1 MGTTKV
7 TASVSSDDIR
17 RQYYETAG
25 YSMWISE
32 LQVNPLQLIVE
43 DDATGKHYRV
53 PITLSGDSFTLGDAI
68 EVAVEYV
75 DAASPAAAATAR
87 TRAQGMSWA
96 SRDAS
101 RAGVEPAR
109 TDPPTDPPAP
119 PAKPVNPADAARR
132 IHNAPVAS
140 QANGPTQEGPAMDPA
155 KLREALGLAADAS
168 DDEVSTALAAAG
180 LASKPSDPPTDPP
193 EGDPAAALPPK
204 VPTAASGD
212 AILLDPAQY
221 NTLRVAAARGED
233 AWRKMR
239 EAECG
244 AVLDA
249 AIKAGK
255 FPPARREHYEKLW
268 AADPDGTKDMV
279 ANLASN
285 VIPVM
290 SSGYPG
296 VGDESEQDLVYAA
309 MYPDSK
315 VSGGVGRG

>member
-1 MGTTKV
+1 MGTKV

-17 RQYYETAG
+17 RAYYETAG

-32 LQVNPLQLIVE
+32 LQIDPLQLIVE

-53 PITLSGDSFTLGDAI
+53 PITLAGDSFTLGEPV

-75 DAASPAAAATAR
+75 DATTPAAKAATR
-87 TRAQGMSWA
+87 SRSMGQVWA
-96 SRDAS
+96 SRDES
-101 RAGVEPAR
+101 RAGIPA
-109 TDPPTDPPAP
+109 TKPATKPPADQP
-119 PAKPVNPADAARR
+119 PAKPVPPSDPAAAAAL
-132 IHNAPVAS
+132 IHKAPVRGA
-140 QANGPTQEGPAMDPA
+140 GMDPA
-155 KLREALGLAADAS
+155 KLREALGLTAEAS
-168 DDEVSTALAAAG
+168 DDEVKAALASAG
-180 LASKPSDPPTDPP
+180 LAAQTPPTEPAGDDTDPEP
-193 EGDPAAALPPK
+193 ALPAKVPAAN
-204 VPTAASGD
+204 ASGD
-212 AILLDPAQY
+212 AILIDPAQY
-221 NTLRVAAARGED
+221 NTLRVAAARGEE

-309 MYPDSK
+309 MYPGSK
-315 VSGGVGRG
+315 ASGGVGRG